1 MNPEFLKPSFSR
13 HPCNFLF
20 LVIAFFIGF
29 LTTSF
34 VFAGG
39 VVTTNFH
46 VVQMS
51 GETMTQLHNRAAGL
65 KAPYSSGGIGML
77 GWSGYSQVYKNCN
90 SNGIQKD
97 GDGPNRDVFCDFTA
111 RAYSQE
117 TCGADGLNWTGSYCQ
132 TFVSVNW
139 YEHASGNCPVG
150 TGDAD
155 GDGICN
161 KECPAAGTQFSG
173 EFATEFTD
181 GVLTLSI
188 GGIRNVDD
196 CQVAPVWENAR
207 CYWADDPDP
216 IFPETI
222 CRQIHHYEYN
232 GLNSDG
238 GEPSPGDGDE
248 EPAPDATTEVPPG
261 DHTQDAKNYTAIPK
275 TTETMPDGT
284 TVDQEGYVE
293 SETRQIGP
301 NITQDTTTT
310 VIKRSNGMTKTTNYT
325 KTTTVNPDG
334 IKTVDE
340 ETTVS
345 YSQSDM
351 QVIAVQNDDG
361 YTTITNNPGYSGGST
376 SSKSTSY
383 DAEGN
388 MTGSSESTSYDGDEE
403 GKGEAGQGDGVE
415 GDGGTCEEN
424 PQDLACMTWT
434 AGNESGDGFPSAEG
448 DPEGDAWAELSG
460 NIDSIKAEAQAMF
473 SFNQPSGVLGCYE
486 FFTFRGT
493 SYSACLDKFET
504 AFNMIGQALLF
515 IVLFLVLFA
524 ILRD

>member
-1 MNPEFLKPSFSR
+1 
-13 HPCNFLF
+13 
-20 LVIAFFIGF
+20 
-29 LTTSF
+29 
-34 VFAGG
+34 
-39 VVTTNFH
+39 
-46 VVQMS
+46 
-51 GETMTQLHNRAAGL
+51 
-65 KAPYSSGGIGML
+65 
-77 GWSGYSQVYKNCN
+77 
-90 SNGIQKD
+90 
-97 GDGPNRDVFCDFTA
+97 
-111 RAYSQE
+111 
-117 TCGADGLNWTGSYCQ
+117 
-132 TFVSVNW
+132 
-139 YEHASGNCPVG
+139 
-150 TGDAD
+150 
-155 GDGICN
+155 
-161 KECPAAGTQFSG
+161 
-173 EFATEFTD
+173 
-181 GVLTLSI
+181 
-188 GGIRNVDD
+188 
-196 CQVAPVWENAR
+196 
-207 CYWADDPDP
+207 
-216 IFPETI
+216 
-222 CRQIHHYEYN
+222 
-232 GLNSDG
+232 
-238 GEPSPGDGDE
+238 
-248 EPAPDATTEVPPG
+248 
-261 DHTQDAKNYTAIPK
+261 
-275 TTETMPDGT
+275 
-284 TVDQEGYVE
+284 
-293 SETRQIGP
+293 
-301 NITQDTTTT
+301 
-310 VIKRSNGMTKTTNYT
+310 
-325 KTTTVNPDG
+325 VNPDG